1 MPAEAIVEHTAAMK
15 TTKRPPDSGFGWP
28 QFVAASA
35 EEIRYA
41 EELRRQIE
49 RRYLGQAQTRVD
61 GELNTRTH

>member
-1 MPAEAIVEHTAAMK
+1 MPATATVKRTGAMK
-15 TTKRPPDSGFGWP
+15 TTKRLPDYGFGWP

-49 RRYLGQAQTRVD
+49 RRYLGQAQTRGD
-61 GELNTRTH
+61 GEPNTRPH